1 MEGQSTLLAD
11 PSGRE
16 ALAMQS
22 QGFQRMVLAT
32 DGSEQAEAA
41 ARVAAALADSS
52 GAAVRVVHCWNLEV
66 HHRHGVRD
74 LQMRSEAQ
82 NLITEAVARLRA
94 LDIRADGQLVR
105 ADSNHVGAAIAAAV
119 REFNADL
126 AIVGSRGLS
135 NWRSMFE
142 HSVSHQLLNAVDCPV
157 LIVREAPAS
166 VLHEPSRI
174 VLAIAGGDDL
184 APAVRAAIAAASRP
198 GSRVLVTHV
207 VQAMFAAQG
216 FAYIETGDEI
226 QETVAKAATM
236 LKEAG
241 IAAEIKVARPGP
253 VAHTLAEIAWQ
264 WHADIIVI
272 GSSRMGD
279 PASIVFG
286 SVTHDLLRATA
297 RPVLVAERI
306 TG

>member
-1 MEGQSTLLAD
+1 
-11 PSGRE
+11 
-16 ALAMQS
+16 MQS

-157 LIVREAPAS
+157 LIVRE
-166 VLHEPSRI
+166 PSRI